1 VNEGFQETAKAITEL
16 IDEIDKEA
24 AVGGFA
30 MQRVTLQRV
39 SLLHE
44 SVDQK
49 MTLLDEG
56 ITDIRAELLRQ
67 REQSRRSN
75 VSRLDI
81 RDEMVYGFLESFDE
95 VSLKAQ
101 GIEYKISEQSPL
113 NKWLF
118 PNFVQQNPREAKIT
132 SLKITGLL
140 GHSQGSPD
148 LRHREN

>member
-67 REQSRRSN
+67 REQSCHSN
-75 VSRLDI
+75 LSRLEI

-101 GIEYKISEQSPL
+101 GIEYKISEQS
-113 NKWLF
+113 
-118 PNFVQQNPREAKIT
+118 
-132 SLKITGLL
+132 S
-140 GHSQGSPD
+140 
-148 LRHREN
+148 